1 MMRFV
6 IQERWCIRD
15 VWEVFDCG
23 LYVFDMITGEEKEI
37 VAGGWLVAN
46 FIP

>member
-1 MMRFV
+1 MEHGCPLEYNNLEEMMMMQFV

-23 LYVFDMITGEEKEI
+23 LYVLI
-37 VAGGWLVAN
+37 
-46 FIP
+46 